1 MSSVV
6 VVRNE
11 VVEGGREWRGW
22 VGVHF
27 DRLPVRSEV
36 DPASCW
42 LDVLAWIETRTNEL
56 YRDFESPMLTLI
68 RRRWSQVWWVVGSKP
83 SCLCSS
89 AVVFPVSSG
98 YCTRKWGIS
107 WVHETSCDTVFP
119 SVCQLSKHD
128 LVPYTWNVI
137 KHRVNLWVFDVAFSQ
152 MSHSYD

>member
-1 MSSVV
+1 M
-6 VVRNE
+6 RNE

-68 RRRWSQVWWVVGSKP
+68 RRR
-83 SCLCSS
+83 
-89 AVVFPVSSG
+89 
-98 YCTRKWGIS
+98 
-107 WVHETSCDTVFP
+107 
-119 SVCQLSKHD
+119 
-128 LVPYTWNVI
+128 
-137 KHRVNLWVFDVAFSQ
+137 
-152 MSHSYD
+152 